1 MVETFMSG
9 DSYEWKIDSRYGVKD
24 LYKLLPNTRV
34 RAFIRSIGSMET
46 FEATNT
52 AVEKGYIGV
61 FIDSVLS
68 EKLPPGKATLLLR
81 FENGEGFRKTLIAC
95 NFEILPK
102 AEDLNFDPRTNAQK
116 CLDQARAALS
126 KYTASGGRV
135 KRYTIGSRSL
145 EYSSAS
151 ELQKLVDYWLWEV
164 HLEECRRAGRD
175 PRKVLVEFI

>member
-1 MVETFMSG
+1 MVETFMNG
-9 DSYEWKIDSRYGVKD
+9 DSYEWRLDCRYGFREFPKITSDIRVK
-24 LYKLLPNTRV
+24 
-34 RAFIRSIGSMET
+34 AFIRSGESQEI

-68 EKLPPGKATLLLR
+68 EKLPPGKGSLILR
-81 FENGEGFRKTLIAC
+81 FENKDGFRKTVIAS

-102 AEDLNFDPRTNAQK
+102 AEDLNFDPRTYAQK

-135 KRYTIGSRSL
+135 RRYTIGSRSL
-145 EYSSAS
+145 EYSSVS

>member
-1 MVETFMSG
+1 MVETFMVG
-9 DSYEWKIDSRYGVKD
+9 DSYEWKLDCRYGFREFPKITSDIRVK
-24 LYKLLPNTRV
+24 
-34 RAFIRSIGSMET
+34 AFIRTIESQET

-52 AVEKGYIGV
+52 AVESGFIGV
-61 FIDSVLS
+61 FIDSELS
-68 EKLPPGKATLLLR
+68 EKLPPGKATLILR
-81 FENGEGFRKTLIAC
+81 FENDEGFRKTLIAC

-102 AEDLNFDPRTNAQK
+102 AEDLNFDPRTHAQK

-135 KRYTIGSRSL
+135 RRYTIGSRSL

-151 ELQKLVDYWLWEV
+151 ELQELVDYWLWQV